1 MNEFFK
7 ESLKTRVSL
16 CEYHEVH
23 VCGDVQLLI
32 KFLSIDLFFSI
43 HTHADVHTCE
53 FLKHNELFRQ
63 YFVRISFK
71 ELHLFNAQ

>member
-1 MNEFFK
+1 MK
-7 ESLKTRVSL
+7 YTI
-16 CEYHEVH
+16 H

-32 KFLSIDLFFSI
+32 KFLPTDLFISI
-43 HTHADVHTCE
+43 HTQADVHTSE

-71 ELHLFNAQ
+71 ELDPFNAQ